1 MSLGQKNFLS
11 TKIWV
16 FFIPFPSFIYS
27 YRIYHHHHLVWYSKN
42 HSLHMAHHGLR
53 SFLPDPVRPEK
64 LSAILQHG
72 LNLFTVERFDADV
85 VVAVVVVVVIY
96 QWQLRVLRYLHKH
109 DINLDWRRE
118 WFIHR
123 RCGHVHKFPT
133 RRLRRNRKIRP
144 DRIVY
149 HATMMYESCRSLIH
163 LLGGGEA
170 ICVRDGV
177 ID

>member
-1 MSLGQKNFLS
+1 MAYLLLAAVVKKKQQKSGQIKATLLGFAITESNGRRSKKNTYRHNNTQKKSKEKVGEGERRDPLDELKDIVSLGQKIFLS

-72 LNLFTVERFDADV
+72 LNLFTVER
-85 VVAVVVVVVIY
+85 
-96 QWQLRVLRYLHKH
+96 LMR
-109 DINLDWRRE
+109 
-118 WFIHR
+118 
-123 RCGHVHKFPT
+123 
-133 RRLRRNRKIRP
+133 
-144 DRIVY
+144 
-149 HATMMYESCRSLIH
+149 M
-163 LLGGGEA
+163 
-170 ICVRDGV
+170 
-177 ID
+177 